1 MPISSVA
8 LLLTIILTSLLGGI
22 VYYKAPRN
30 RSTTIFFLL
39 AIAASLWATPL
50 FVYGFVKDIEL
61 SIVLSKAS
69 HFMAV
74 ITGLFVLDFSI
85 FFNKEKERLSPFLVL
100 SHAAILVF
108 LSVAMFGDFLVA
120 SISESREYIT
130 YGPWYPVY
138 TAIVIGLFG
147 SSIAIQYRKH
157 SQEKDMVRRMQ
168 LRYIFFGISITAVL
182 AMIPNLFLE
191 LYSGSLAYY
200 WLGPI
205 FLLIFVATTAI
216 AVLKHHLFNVKVI
229 ATELLTF
236 SIWAF
241 LLIRLFL
248 AVSGLEVVING
259 ILLLA
264 VVISGTILI
273 RSVLD
278 EVREREDLEKTST
291 SLADLKGNLEKKIVE
306 QTAGV
311 KKAYEVERN
320 ARIELEELYKG
331 KDKFIL
337 ATQHHLRTPLTIIRG
352 YLDNLRSSAGLL
364 PEAKLVFDRMSGL
377 TEVVSESINELLRT
391 TEIKVNK
398 KDGP

>member
-1 MPISSVA
+1 M
-8 LLLTIILTSLLGGI
+8 
-22 VYYKAPRN
+22 
-30 RSTTIFFLL
+30 
-39 AIAASLWATPL
+39 
-50 FVYGFVKDIEL
+50 
-61 SIVLSKAS
+61 
-69 HFMAV
+69 
-74 ITGLFVLDFSI
+74 
-85 FFNKEKERLSPFLVL
+85 
-100 SHAAILVF
+100 
-108 LSVAMFGDFLVA
+108 
-120 SISESREYIT
+120 
-130 YGPWYPVY
+130 
-138 TAIVIGLFG
+138 IGLFG

-352 YLDNLRSSAGLL
+352 YLDNLRSSAGLP